1 MLCLKKLPVVVGEVW
16 GLLTVLGEA
25 ASDSQ
30 SFSLRC
36 VCGIELTVK
45 KSSVRSGNT
54 TSCGCKRKVTL
65 SITSKTHGLSTH
77 PLYQTWADMR
87 RRCTNP
93 KTTGFKNYG
102 GRGITVCERWQ
113 KFEVFLSDMGER
125 PYPDATIERLDVNAG
140 YNPDNCVWIPR
151 SKQVEN
157 TRLTKLYTYDG
168 VDYSIGDLKKI
179 AATFGVSYNALRGR
193 LTNKWPVKKAVEQTT
208 SRWWSPRAAPD
219 YVKNGEGIKFLY
231 T

>member
-1 MLCLKKLPVVVGEVW
+1 VFKKLPVVVGEVW
-16 GLLTVLGEA
+16 GLLTVLGES
-25 ASDSQ
+25 ASDPL

-36 VCGIELTVK
+36 VCGTELTAK
-45 KSSVRSGNT
+45 KGCVRSGNT
-54 TSCGCKRKVTL
+54 TSCGCKRKATL
-65 SITSKTHGLSTH
+65 SIKSKTHGLSTH
-77 PLYQTWADMR
+77 PLYQVWADMR

-93 KTTGFKNYG
+93 KTISFKNYG

-140 YNPDNCVWIPR
+140 YSPENCVWLPR

-179 AATFGVSYNALRGR
+179 AATFGVSYNTLRGR
-193 LTNKWPVKKAVEQTT
+193 LTNRWPVKKAVEQTT
-208 SRWWSPRAAPD
+208 SRWWNPKAAPN